1 MVGGGTEDSETGLC
15 TITEGCTLEEGH
27 EGECILN
34 TESGGNEP
42 ENEDE
47 NVPGSEAE
55 GEKDPVSCTLTEGC
69 VLEEG
74 HTGECS
80 VPATMQL
87 APKVPADDGIN
98 TPEEFKSV
106 LEQGGTVTLSGSITL
121 EEGTAFSI
129 SKEVVIDLNGNSI
142 TREGESSKPLFSV
155 NKNGVLTLND
165 AAGAGGVY
173 SSYPFRLY
181 SGSQM
186 TVNGGT
192 VISSN
197 GAALDIY
204 TSASDVKVEI
214 NGGTFSVKEGN
225 SDNVFGIRGSKN
237 VVVDIKGGELQG
249 AAGNR
254 LAMYVSGDKDEA
266 ITLNISGGSVK
277 SEGQAIQAYSGA
289 VINVSGDALI
299 HSERGVALSTQSGY
313 GVVELNMTGG
323 SFSHNVKDYVPQGMT
338 VEQGA
343 DGSFIV
349 TKLKTVYAGGS
360 GAADTNSGAESG
372 KAVKT
377 LKKALELVE
386 EGGTVIVQGQ
396 LEIKEDMALDK
407 VTIKRGFGC
416 TGNMLY
422 VSGSYTL
429 TLKNVTIDGNRD
441 EVSGSALSPL
451 VYVHDGATLNIE
463 DGSVLKNNAFAA
475 VRGDDQSEVNMS
487 GGIITGN
494 ASKYDG
500 GGILMYGGTLN
511 LTGGEISGNSSE
523 RAGGGVCYL
532 GKGTVNLSGTKILK
546 NSANCGGGVYIE
558 GMNGEAVLTMTG
570 GEIREN
576 SLRLLTDPDD
586 PSYHWLQDGAGI
598 CAWGNNDTDT
608 VTKVIVRGGII
619 SDNIVTNDQ
628 AEDPGVGA
636 AISLNHTEERS
647 HFPELTLGGNPVIDG
662 DIALWDEET
671 AGPVIQVEEGFA
683 HEGPIEVWV
692 NCGTEGVTA
701 ARFPN
706 TMTAAEAEALFSSK
720 DKKRCWRLMEQS

>member
-1 MVGGGTEDSETGLC
+1 
-15 TITEGCTLEEGH
+15 
-27 EGECILN
+27 
-34 TESGGNEP
+34 
-42 ENEDE
+42 
-47 NVPGSEAE
+47 
-55 GEKDPVSCTLTEGC
+55 
-69 VLEEG
+69 
-74 HTGECS
+74 
-80 VPATMQL
+80 MQ
-87 APKVPADDGIN
+87 
-98 TPEEFKSV
+98 
-106 LEQGGTVTLSGSITL
+106 
-121 EEGTAFSI
+121 
-129 SKEVVIDLNGNSI
+129 
-142 TREGESSKPLFSV
+142 
-155 NKNGVLTLND
+155 
-165 AAGAGGVY
+165 
-173 SSYPFRLY
+173 
-181 SGSQM
+181 
-186 TVNGGT
+186 
-192 VISSN
+192 
-197 GAALDIY
+197 
-204 TSASDVKVEI
+204 SDVKVEI

-299 HSERGVALSTQSGY
+299 HSESGVALSTQSGY

-662 DIALWDEET
+662 EIALWDEET